1 MANKKNLI
9 PAAHPLTVEEASKG
23 GKKSGEVRRAKA
35 DLRKSLETELSG
47 DAGGMITADALA
59 KKLVAIGLDDGRKDQ
74 LEALK
79 YIFTLMGA
87 GRSAEELAKI
97 KADTKLINAKIK
109 AIQSEQWEDYKTI
122 E

>member
-35 DLRKSLETELSG
+35 DLRKSLEAELSG
-47 DAGGMITADALA
+47 EIGGMITADALA
-59 KKLVAIGLDDGRKDQ
+59 KKLVSIGLDDDRKDQ

-87 GRSAEELAKI
+87 GRSAEELKKL
-97 KADTKLINAKIK
+97 KADIKLIETKTK
-109 AIQSEQWEDYKTI
+109 VLKSEQWEGYKTI

>member
-35 DLRKSLETELSG
+35 DLRKSIEEELSQEIDG
-47 DAGGMITADALA
+47 VTTADALA
-59 KKLVAIGLDDGRKDQ
+59 KKLISIGLNDTRKDQ
-74 LEALK
+74 IEALK

-87 GRSAEELAKI
+87 GRSAEELEKL
-97 KADTKLINAKIK
+97 KADTELINAKVK